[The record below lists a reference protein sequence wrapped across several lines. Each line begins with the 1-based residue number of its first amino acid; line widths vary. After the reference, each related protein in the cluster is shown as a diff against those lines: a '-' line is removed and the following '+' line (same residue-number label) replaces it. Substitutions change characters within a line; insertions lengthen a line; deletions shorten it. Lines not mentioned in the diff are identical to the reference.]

1 MLPFLRIAALCLH
14 PLVLSLQ
21 CYVPLGEC
29 TEEAQPGWL
38 GRWVELMQVLLEW
51 KQHGQ

>member
-1 MLPFLRIAALCLH
+1 MLTSLEIAALCLH

-29 TEEAQPGWL
+29 TEEGQPGWL
-38 GRWVELMQVLLEW
+38 GRWVEHTQVILEW
-51 KQHGQ
+51 K